1 MFEQFLL
8 LNNFQIWTFLY
19 LNIFLFEH
27 FLCLNIFS
35 ILYNFGK
42 LLRFKFCSDLFLFRF
57 IFVQIYFYSDLNL
70 FKYEFYSNSKFVQN
84 LKLLKSKKAEKKKQI
99 KKKLLLAGPIRT
111 LPRAELR

>member
-1 MFEQFLL
+1 M
-8 LNNFQIWTFLY
+8 
-19 LNIFLFEH
+19 FEH
-27 FLCLNIFS
+27 FF
-35 ILYNFGK
+35 NFVQFWEIAK
-42 LLRFKFCSDLFLFRF
+42 IKILFRF